1 MRTIEP
7 VVVNDRRDINTRVIM
22 SNVIGTARLNVSGSY
37 EDNICFVRYKVWGS
51 EDMTSATGISVV

>member
-1 MRTIEP
+1 MRTIKP
-7 VVVNDRRDINTRVIM
+7 VVVNNRRGINTRIIM

-51 EDMTSATGISVV
+51 EGVTSATGISVV